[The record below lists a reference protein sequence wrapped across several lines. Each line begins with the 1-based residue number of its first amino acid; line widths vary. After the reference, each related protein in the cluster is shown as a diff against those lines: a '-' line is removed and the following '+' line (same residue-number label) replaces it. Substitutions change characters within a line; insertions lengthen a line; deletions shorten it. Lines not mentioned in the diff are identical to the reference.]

1 MKLVTSL
8 LAAPLLLCL
17 CTGMA
22 KKPDFMVRFYA
33 EANEQDTE
41 RFASPVKLKYPPRE
55 AFVERVPTVSERNIK
70 GVYPFPATDGT
81 WGCSFKL
88 DPSGRLALEIA
99 STEHRGR
106 AMVAFVGT
114 KKGTHQV
121 IDMMIDQ
128 RISDGIITIQHGLT
142 TLEMDMLQR
151 QFPDMRTGKK
161 KAAEKAPKEKAE
173 PQSAS

>member
-1 MKLVTSL
+1 MKSL
-8 LAAPLLLCL
+8 LPFLAAPLLLLFCS
-17 CTGMA
+17 GFA
-22 KKPDFMVRFYA
+22 QKPEFIVRFFV

-41 RFASPVKLKYPPRE
+41 RFATPVTLKNPPRQ
-55 AFVERVPTVSERNIK
+55 AYIERVPTISERNVK
-70 GVYPFPATDGT
+70 AVFPFPAIDGS

-121 IDMMIDQ
+121 IDMQIDR

-142 TLEMDMLQR
+142 TMEMDALQHS
-151 QFPDMRTGKK
+151 FPDLRTGKK
-161 KAAEKAPKEKAE
+161 KPAEKAPKPEK
-173 PQSAS
+173 QSAS